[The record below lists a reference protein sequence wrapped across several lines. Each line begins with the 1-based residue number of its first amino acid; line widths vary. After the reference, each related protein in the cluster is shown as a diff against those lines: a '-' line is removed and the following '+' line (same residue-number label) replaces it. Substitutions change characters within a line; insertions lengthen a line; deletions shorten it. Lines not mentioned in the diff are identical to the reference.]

1 MGKSKYEK
9 DKKENKNLL
18 RYYVADNSS
27 LKVDIIS
34 PVEDRDR
41 DAWDVNFHAP
51 GDTSLEVRHK
61 GQPGASPLLPSK

>member
-1 MGKSKYEK
+1 
-9 DKKENKNLL
+9 L